1 MTTIADFT
9 AEEAQL
15 LTETP
20 FAVGMAVMMA
30 GKSGLG
36 TIKEATAVASSVM
49 AGRQTYTNDT
59 LIQTLV
65 STLEAEAKED
75 RAATKAKVNPFE
87 KVPPDQVLPIALER
101 CRQTADLLAQKASS
115 EEAANYRQWMLAVA
129 DKVAN
134 AAKEGDFLGIGGVRV
149 SEPEKAVIQQI
160 SEALAIA

>member
-1 MTTIADFT
+1 MTTISDFS
-9 AEEAQL
+9 AEESQL

-20 FAVGMAVMMA
+20 FAVGIVVMMS

-36 TIKEATAVASSVM
+36 TVKEATAVTTSVL

-65 STLEAEAKED
+65 STLEAQ
-75 RAATKAKVNPFE
+75 TKADRSAAKQTMNPFE
-87 KVPPDQVLPIALER
+87 NMAPDQFLPTALDR
-101 CRQTADLLAQKASS
+101 CRQAAGLLAAKASP
-115 EEAANYRQWMLAVA
+115 EEAANYKQWLLDIA

-149 SEPEKAVIQQI
+149 SEAEKTAIQQI
-160 SEALAIA
+160 TEALAV